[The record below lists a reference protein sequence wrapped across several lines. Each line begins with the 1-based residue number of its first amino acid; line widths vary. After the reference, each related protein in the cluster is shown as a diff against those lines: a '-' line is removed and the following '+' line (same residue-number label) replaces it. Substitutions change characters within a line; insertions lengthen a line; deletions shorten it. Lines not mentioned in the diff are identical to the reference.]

1 MSTSPETLKQIE
13 DLVKGNKVM
22 LFMKGNRNFPQC
34 GFSSTVVQILGSILD
49 DYQTFNVLED
59 PAIRA
64 GIKDYAQWPTI
75 PQLYVNGEFLGGCD
89 IIKQMS
95 ASGDLHKQLG
105 VEKQEAVAPSIS
117 VTDSAITELKAAMAD
132 ADDGD
137 KIHIQIDLGFRHD
150 MSVGPQEAGQVCT
163 EVSGLGFCF
172 DAASARRA
180 EGLAIDFRSEG
191 EETGFKLENPNKPKA

>member
-1 MSTSPETLKQIE
+1 MSTSPQTLKQID
-13 DLVKGNKVM
+13 DLVKGNKVV

-34 GFSSTVVQILGSILD
+34 GFSATVVQILGDIID

-75 PQLYVNGEFLGGCD
+75 PQLYVDGEFVGGCD

-105 VEKQEAVAPSIS
+105 VEKAEAVAPTLTVS
-117 VTDSAITELKAAMAD
+117 DAAIAELKAALSD
-132 ADDGD
+132 ADPGD
-137 KIHIQIDLGFRHD
+137 KVHIQIDTGFRHD
-150 MSVGPQEAGQVCT
+150 MSVGPQEPGQVCT
-163 EVSGLGFCF
+163 EVKGLSFCF

-180 EGLAIDFRSEG
+180 EGLSIDFRSEG
-191 EETGFKLENPNKPKA
+191 GDTGFKLDNPNKP

>member
-34 GFSSTVVQILGSILD
+34 GFSSTVVSILGGILD
-49 DYQTFNVLED
+49 DYQTFNVLES
-59 PAIRA
+59 PEIRA

-75 PQLYVNGEFLGGCD
+75 PQLYVDGEFIGGCD

-105 VEKQEAVAPSIS
+105 VEKEEAVAPSIKVS
-117 VTDSAITELKAAMAD
+117 EAAIAELKAALTDAD
-132 ADDGD
+132 AGD
-137 KIHIQIDLGFRHD
+137 KIHVSIDLGFRHD

-163 EVSGLGFCF
+163 DVSGLGFCF

-180 EGLAIDFRSEG
+180 EGLSIDFRSEG
-191 EETGFKLENPNKPKA
+191 GDTGFKLDNPNKPG

>member
-34 GFSSTVVQILGSILD
+34 GFSATVVQILGEILD
-49 DYQTFNVLED
+49 DYQTYNVLES
-59 PAIRA
+59 PEIRA
-64 GIKDYAQWPTI
+64 GIKDYAQWPTV

-95 ASGDLHKQLG
+95 ASGDLHKELG
-105 VEKQEAVAPSIS
+105 VEKAEAVAPTIT
-117 VTDSAITELKAAMAD
+117 VTEAALTELKAAIAD
-132 ADDGD
+132 ADEGD
-137 KIHIQIDLGFRHD
+137 KIHIQIDIGFRHD
-150 MSVGPQEAGQVCT
+150 LSVGPQEAGQVCT
-163 EVSGLGFCF
+163 EVSGLSFCF

-180 EGLAIDFRSEG
+180 EGLSIDFRNEDG
-191 EETGFKLENPNKPKA
+191 DTGFKLDNPNKT